1 MEQNTFAKDVS
12 KRTGIQWIQGLSVL
26 LTGLIIAHLGVTL
39 FLVSALGSDTFTIFI
54 QGLSKMS
61 HLSIGTCH
69 VAVLILLM
77 VIMTIFTKGYVKPGT
92 VICAFCGGWIIDF
105 FLFLIGDRISIASPM
120 WLRIIV
126 MLLGCIILSIGMSVV
141 IESNSGTGPNDLIA
155 IILTDEINKH
165 YNVKFQWVRIA
176 CDVFFVVVGLLLG
189 GIFGIGTLTAALVT
203 GPLVQR
209 FLPVSRR
216 IIGKCFPD
224 LI

>member
-77 VIMTIFTKGYVKPGT
+77 VIMTIFTRGYVKPGT